1 MVNLKN
7 AYTLYRRKCL
17 LRWVAK
23 NIGQKQVFILDAQE
37 LETLFILKMHLHCCQ
52 ISDCRAYNVAT
63 LHWDYLIALLPAAAT
78 TDAPGRDQCS
88 LWEQKT
94 LSKMGA
100 WVGNVECGNVQ
111 RVARTTDRQLCGRG
125 WAGGLQAYNFYYNKG
140 VVDVRIQM
148 RICRVAL
155 CPVFFLMNMQSVGGV
170 VDSDCLFA
178 TSLATLPQG
187 PKSRCMQ
194 LLPLLLPSNCS
205 VWLREC
211 VSLYKCTIR
220 IRICIHLTQNVPFFS
235 CCASHASFVFYQ
247 LVWK

>member
-125 WAGGLQAYNFYYNKG
+125 WAGGLQAYNFYYSKG

-155 CPVFFLMNMQSVGGV
+155 CPVFFFNEYAKRRRRRRQRLPVC
-170 VDSDCLFA
+170 DFISDTPPRTKESLHATAAATVAKQLQCL
-178 TSLATLPQG
+178 TT
-187 PKSRCMQ
+187 R
-194 LLPLLLPSNCS
+194 
-205 VWLREC
+205 VC
-211 VSLYKCTIR
+211 VSL
-220 IRICIHLTQNVPFFS
+220 
-235 CCASHASFVFYQ
+235 
-247 LVWK
+247 